1 MDKRIELNVSAEFYP
16 LIRCHPLHLTF
27 SRASVTICHM
37 KLIIAVVQ
45 DEDAEAAVQALTE
58 HGYRVTR
65 LATTGGF
72 LRRGNTTLLTG
83 VENDKAEDVMTVLRT
98 TCRRRSVFT
107 TLVTE
112 TPTMLP
118 SSVVEVEV
126 GGATVFVLDMEQLV
140 QI

>member
-1 MDKRIELNVSAEFYP
+1 
-16 LIRCHPLHLTF
+16 
-27 SRASVTICHM
+27 M

-45 DEDAEAAVQALTE
+45 DEDAETAVQALTE
-58 HGYRVTR
+58 HGHRVTR

-72 LRRGNTTLLTG
+72 LRRGNTTLLAG
-83 VENDKAEDVMTVLRT
+83 VENDKVEDVMTVLRT

>member
-1 MDKRIELNVSAEFYP
+1 
-16 LIRCHPLHLTF
+16 
-27 SRASVTICHM
+27 M

-45 DEDAEAAVQALTE
+45 DEDAEAAVQALNE
-58 HGYRVTR
+58 HGHRVTR

-83 VENDKAEDVMTVLRT
+83 VDDEGTEDVMTVLRH
-98 TCRRRSVFT
+98 TCRRRSVYT

-126 GGATVFVLDMEQLV
+126 GGATVFVLNMADLV